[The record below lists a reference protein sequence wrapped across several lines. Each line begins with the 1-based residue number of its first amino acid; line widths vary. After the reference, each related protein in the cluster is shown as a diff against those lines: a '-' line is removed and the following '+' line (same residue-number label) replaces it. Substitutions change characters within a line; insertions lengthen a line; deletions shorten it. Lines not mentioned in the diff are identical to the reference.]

1 MENLSVIVRQA
12 NLDERKSAS
21 ILEAFNGYFD
31 IATDWESKAKS
42 IVVVDEGQQD
52 LMKQAR
58 EGRLFLKSKRV
69 EVENKRKVLKE
80 QSLREG
86 QTIDS
91 IARILKNMIEPIEE
105 YLEQQEKYV
114 EIKDAER
121 KAALEAE
128 RIEILKPLNVPY
140 NLYDLKSMSDQDFS
154 DLVNGLKAAIEARR
168 ETERRE
174 EQDRIEREKKEAAER
189 ERVKKENMRLK
200 AEAAEREKQHASERA
215 KMEAERK
222 AAEEKAKA
230 EAAERAK
237 LEAEIKAKAEA
248 EAKAKRDAE
257 IKAQEE
263 ERQRILAERRAKRAP
278 DKNKLNEL
286 AANIECVKFPDV
298 KSEEAKSIL
307 KNVEIL
313 LDKVVAYIYENT
325 EKL

>member
-1 MENLSVIVRQA
+1 MENLSAIVKQA
-12 NLDERKSAS
+12 NLDETKSAS
-21 ILEAFNGYFD
+21 ILETFNGYFE
-31 IATDWESKAKS
+31 IAADWASKAKS
-42 IVVVDEGQQD
+42 IVVVDESQID

-69 EVENKRKVLKE
+69 EVENKRKLLKE

-105 YLEQQEKYV
+105 YLEKQEKYI

-128 RIEILKPLNVPY
+128 RIEILKPLNAPY
-140 NLYDLKSMSDQDFS
+140 NLYDLKSMSDQDFT
-154 DLVNGLKAAIEARR
+154 DLVNGLTAAIEARR
-168 ETERRE
+168 EAERRA
-174 EQDRIEREKKEAAER
+174 EQDRIEREEAEIAER
-189 ERVKKENMRLK
+189 KRIQIENEKLR
-200 AEAAEREKQHASERA
+200 AEAAEREKAIAAERA
-215 KMEAERK
+215 KLEAERK

-248 EAKAKRDAE
+248 ENKAKRDAE

-263 ERQRILAERRAKRAP
+263 ERQRILAEKRAKRAP

-286 AANIECVKFPDV
+286 AANIACVQFPDV

-307 KNVEIL
+307 KYVEIQ
-313 LDKVVAYIYENT
+313 LDKIVSYIHENT